1 MLTVLSKEKIIL
13 KYLLYKIYLE
23 RKVYVNIMEQFFPIN
38 F

>member
-1 MLTVLSKEKIIL
+1 MLTVLSKEKIIF

-23 RKVYVNIMEQFFPIN
+23 RKVYVNIMEQLFPIN